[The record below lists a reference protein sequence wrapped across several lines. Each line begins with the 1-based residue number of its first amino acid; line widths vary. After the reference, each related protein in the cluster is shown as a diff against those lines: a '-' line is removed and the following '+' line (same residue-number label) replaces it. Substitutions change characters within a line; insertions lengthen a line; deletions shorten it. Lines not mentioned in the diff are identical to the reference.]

1 MNQPGSPGVGPQ
13 ASPVIPPPPPLATH
27 GKRGKRR
34 RSDRRWLIGT
44 FALALGIALGV
55 AAYAWVPRVPF
66 YFDFWVAMALS

>member
-1 MNQPGSPGVGPQ
+1 MNEPGSRSVRAHSP
-13 ASPVIPPPPPLATH
+13 PVIPPPPAVGR

-34 RSDRRWLIGT
+34 RGDKRWLIGSI
-44 FALALGIALGV
+44 ALAVGVALGV